1 MLNANQKTVKWFP
14 DMKHI
19 FANRQHMGDI
29 IIGKINSLP
38 ECVDEVTNDKEIL
51 NQKMIKLSEQF
62 DLSLDEIKNFIN
74 ISRWKLTNLSY

>member
-1 MLNANQKTVKWFP
+1 
-14 DMKHI
+14 MKHI

>member
-1 MLNANQKTVKWFP
+1 
-14 DMKHI
+14 MKHI

-38 ECVDEVTNDKEIL
+38 ECVDEVTTDKEIL
-51 NQKMIKLSEQF
+51 NQKMILLSEQF